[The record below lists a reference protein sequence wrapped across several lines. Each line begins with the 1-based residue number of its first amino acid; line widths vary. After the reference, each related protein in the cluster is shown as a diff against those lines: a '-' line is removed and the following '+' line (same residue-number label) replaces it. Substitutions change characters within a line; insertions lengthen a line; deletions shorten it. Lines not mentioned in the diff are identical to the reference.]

1 MNIDWQ
7 ALIDAARAARDG
19 AYAPYSLYPVGA
31 AVLCGSG
38 SVYRGCN
45 IENAAYGAAMCA
57 ERTALFA
64 AYAAGEREF
73 VALAVIAESDR
84 PVPPCGV
91 CRQVLVELAAD
102 MPVVLANMD
111 GNTQHTTPR
120 DLLPGAFGPHDLA
133 TGMA

>member
-7 ALIDAARAARDG
+7 SLLDAGRAARDG

-38 SVYRGCN
+38 VVYRGCN
-45 IENAAYGAAMCA
+45 IENAAYSATMCA

-73 VALAVIAESDR
+73 VALVVIAGSDR

-91 CRQVLVELAAD
+91 CRQVLVELAPD

-111 GNTQHTTPR
+111 GATQYTTPR
-120 DLLPGAFGPHDLA
+120 DLLPGAFGPHDLG

>member
-19 AYAPYSLYPVGA
+19 AYAPYSLYSVGA

-38 SVYRGCN
+38 TVYRGCN
-45 IENAAYGAAMCA
+45 IENAAYSAAMCA

-73 VALAVIAESDR
+73 VALAVIAGSDR

-91 CRQVLVELAAD
+91 CRQVLVELAAN
-102 MPVVLANMD
+102 MPVVLANTS
-111 GNTQHTTPR
+111 GATEHTTPR
-120 DLLPGAFGPHDLA
+120 DLLPGAFGPHDLG
-133 TGMA
+133 TGTA

>member
-1 MNIDWQ
+1 MNINWQ
-7 ALIDAARAARDG
+7 SLLDAARAARDE

-31 AVLCGSG
+31 AVLCRSG
-38 SVYRGCN
+38 AVFRGCN

-91 CRQVLVELAAD
+91 CRQVLVELAPD
-102 MPVVLANMD
+102 MPVVLANVR
-111 GNTQHTTPR
+111 GATEHTTPR
-120 DLLPGAFGPHDLA
+120 ALLPGAFGPRDLGTDEA
-133 TGMA
+133 